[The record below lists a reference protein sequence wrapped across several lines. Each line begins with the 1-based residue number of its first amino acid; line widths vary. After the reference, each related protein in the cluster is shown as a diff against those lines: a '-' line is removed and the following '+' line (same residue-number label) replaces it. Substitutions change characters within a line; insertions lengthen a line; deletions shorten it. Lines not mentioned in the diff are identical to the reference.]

1 MHHIDNCNNTRNA
14 TRTGYYSWFIF
25 VPLMFLFPKIKNWRM
40 VSLFPALSTATLF
53 PAMVENAE
61 LVTYSAATQSRLCVV
76 KIFFATALLTIMLL
90 RVYGPRLSQSQL
102 WLVSSRSTSCLVLAS
117 LDLSRMRMMSLLG
130 E

>member
-1 MHHIDNCNNTRNA
+1 
-14 TRTGYYSWFIF
+14 
-25 VPLMFLFPKIKNWRM
+25 M